1 MNRFNKFLVAAFM
14 SAAMLLP
21 NMVQAMEIRQFDK
34 MAGPDQDEYIAE
46 LIQGAETV
54 LTDEGKPDLSAQV
67 SKLFTTRLGN
77 DQISVGMTEFSI
89 NLVRARL
96 IDAQNVAKD
105 PNAQR
110 VEVEDAMAVTLQKNG
125 IELPDSFFTVAGRF
139 KPKFPPQQ

>member
-1 MNRFNKFLVAAFM
+1 MNRFRKFLVAAFM

-21 NMVQAMEIRQFDK
+21 NMAQAMEIRQFDK

-46 LIQGAETV
+46 LIQGAEKV
-54 LTDEGKPDLSAQV
+54 LTDEGKPDLSAKV
-67 SKLFTTRLGN
+67 NKLFTTRLGN

-96 IDAQNVAKD
+96 IDVQNVAKD

-110 VEVEDAMAVTLQKNG
+110 VEVEDAMFATLKKNG
-125 IELPDSFFTVAGRF
+125 IELPDSFFTVLSNF
-139 KPKFPPQQ
+139 KPAAN